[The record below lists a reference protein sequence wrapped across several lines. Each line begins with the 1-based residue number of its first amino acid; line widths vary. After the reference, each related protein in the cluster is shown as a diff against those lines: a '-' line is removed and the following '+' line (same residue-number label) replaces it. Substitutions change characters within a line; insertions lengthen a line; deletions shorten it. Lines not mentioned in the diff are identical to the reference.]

1 MLCRCSEGRDLFFA
15 AKSTFNLG
23 GKDRRGGSVI
33 TIPTRGPDAELKTD
47 DLKRLLT
54 YLASLPR

>member
-1 MLCRCSEGRDLFFA
+1 MGRDLFFA
-15 AKSTFNLG
+15 AKSTSLYLLG

-33 TIPTRGPDAELKTD
+33 TIPTRGSGAELKTD